1 MSSTGIPIAIL
12 ISGRGTNMIALARAA
27 REGLLSADIRVVLS
41 NKADAPGLEFA
52 RQMGI
57 PTQVLSHRDFPTRE
71 AFDTALADD
80 LQARGVEF
88 VALAGFMRV
97 LTPAFLGRFP
107 GRVVNIHPALLPSF
121 PGVHAQKQALDY
133 GVKVTGCTVHFVD
146 EGTDTGPIVAQSAIQ
161 VLDDDTEE
169 TLSARLLAEENRL
182 YPLAL
187 DSVLTGRVRLDGR
200 RALVATLGRG

>member
-1 MSSTGIPIAIL
+1 
-12 ISGRGTNMIALARAA
+12 MIALARAA